1 MKAYMYILRCAN
13 GEYYTGSTKNLE
25 RRLAQ
30 HADLK
35 GSNFTHKHIPFEL
48 VYKEEFTSIK
58 KAHQREKQIQGW
70 SRAKKEALISGD
82 IEKLKSLS
90 AGKKNKNSGFKYN
103 DAIGNG
109 EESRV
114 AE

>member
-1 MKAYMYILRCAN
+1 MKAYMYILHCAN

-25 RRLAQ
+25 KRLAQ

-48 VYKEEFTSIK
+48 AYKEEFTSIK

-82 IEKLKSLS
+82 IERLKEL
-90 AGKKNKNSGFKYN
+90 ARGREKKNSGFKKV
-103 DAIGNG
+103 DW
-109 EESRV
+109 ESD
-114 AE
+114 EK